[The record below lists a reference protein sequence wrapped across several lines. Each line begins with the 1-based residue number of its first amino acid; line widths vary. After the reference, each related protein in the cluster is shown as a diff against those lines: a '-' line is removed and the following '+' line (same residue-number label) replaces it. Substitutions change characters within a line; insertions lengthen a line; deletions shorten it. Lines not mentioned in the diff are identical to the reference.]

1 MVHNVFLR
9 CLHPVTEDM
18 VRRRAEHNEGQI
30 FSLEELSLHQQDIER
45 IEHID
50 RWCRELRILYLQNN
64 LIPRME
70 NLGRLK
76 KLEYLNLA
84 LNNIEVIENLE
95 GCESLQKLDLTVN
108 FVGRLSSLESLKH
121 NVHLRELFLVGNPCT
136 QFQGYRQYVVASLPQ
151 LQRLDGTDISRSERI
166 RSVQGLDE
174 VRRQVLRQEREYEQR
189 RAAEK
194 EEAQRSAAGQEEGPA
209 DRRPGSD
216 GRRYTN
222 TNTTASPHQQ
232 EEELEESTRSQ
243 ESAEEQR
250 ETEFWHAPCLF
261 TPESRVEAYR
271 HLEDRRRGK
280 AEETEKKPKAP
291 RTLITTDGRVL
302 NVNEPKLDFC
312 LTEDEEN
319 NSVVLDL
326 SVYRHM
332 DTSLMDVD
340 VQPTYARVSVKGK
353 IFQVV
358 LPAEVKPDSSTAQ
371 RSQTTGHL
379 VLTMPR
385 AEGELIVRK
394 TTPGSSSPRPP
405 LNTLRSS
412 SPEDSRRK
420 AGVPERLEVDPS
432 KRTAVDLAG
441 IVWRQRASENPPEA
455 AAPLSEGFQDHPDE
469 DPTPSPPRPPVTA
482 TVCPGVI
489 LAGDHSS
496 LLTAQVF
503 HQPSCISLT
512 HLETKNSHVRMLFID
527 FSTAFN
533 TIIPQQLIYKLDQ
546 LGLNTTLCSWLLDFL
561 TGRPQAVQGCV
572 LSPLLFT
579 LLTHDCT
586 PTSSSNLFIKFADDT
601 TVVGLIN
608 SDETIYR
615 SEVSRLATWC
625 QDNSLHLNVEKTKEI
640 VVDLRR
646 EHSQHAPL
654 TINGAAVERTE
665 KSESP
670 APIRT
675 TCYRGTVESVLT
687 SCIAVWYGACTV
699 SC

>member
-1 MVHNVFLR
+1 
-9 CLHPVTEDM
+9 M

-222 TNTTASPHQQ
+222 TNTTLRNFEAVKLSWDDN
-232 EEELEESTRSQ
+232 LRF
-243 ESAEEQR
+243 
-250 ETEFWHAPCLF
+250 TEFWHAPCLF

-280 AEETEKKPKAP
+280 AESTEKKPKAP

-302 NVNEPKLDFC
+302 NVNEPKYDLRN
-312 LTEDEEN
+312 DEEN

-353 IFQVV
+353 VV

-385 AEGELIVRK
+385 VG
-394 TTPGSSSPRPP
+394 T
-405 LNTLRSS
+405 
-412 SPEDSRRK
+412 
-420 AGVPERLEVDPS
+420 
-432 KRTAVDLAG
+432 
-441 IVWRQRASENPPEA
+441 
-455 AAPLSEGFQDHPDE
+455 AAPPGGGGGGGGGIKPSLSRD
-469 DPTPSPPRPPVTA
+469 
-482 TVCPGVI
+482 
-489 LAGDHSS
+489 
-496 LLTAQVF
+496 AQT
-503 HQPSCISLT
+503 S
-512 HLETKNSHVRMLFID
+512 
-527 FSTAFN
+527 
-533 TIIPQQLIYKLDQ
+533 
-546 LGLNTTLCSWLLDFL
+546 
-561 TGRPQAVQGCV
+561 
-572 LSPLLFT
+572 LSP
-579 LLTHDCT
+579 D
-586 PTSSSNLFIKFADDT
+586 TSSSSSWRIPRRSQA
-601 TVVGLIN
+601 
-608 SDETIYR
+608 SRET
-615 SEVSRLATWC
+615 
-625 QDNSLHLNVEKTKEI
+625 
-640 VVDLRR
+640 
-646 EHSQHAPL
+646 
-654 TINGAAVERTE
+654 
-665 KSESP
+665 
-670 APIRT
+670 
-675 TCYRGTVESVLT
+675 
-687 SCIAVWYGACTV
+687 
-699 SC
+699 